1 MNEKIFEAIKRAS
14 VLLEEKG
21 LETNMSS
28 LLMEFVTKK
37 SSVSLLVDWH
47 DRLTDE
53 QQQQFWSQMHE
64 LLSGKPLQ
72 YVIGQESFYGRLFK
86 VDANVLIPRP
96 ETEELVF
103 EALKRCRMLFHD
115 QVISVVDI
123 GTGSGAIAVSFKK
136 EWPEA
141 NVYGTDISEGALA
154 IAKQNAEA
162 LDADISFRQG
172 DMTAP
177 IADQKWDVVLS
188 NPPYIAY
195 NEAHQMTNSV
205 LDHEPHR
212 ALFAKDDGLYFYQQL
227 ANTLP
232 PLMNKRSLIGVEIG
246 YQQGEAVHKLFQQAF
261 PNAVVDIVKDIN
273 GKDRMIFCKT
283 CE

>member
-14 VLLEEKG
+14 ALLEEKG
-21 LETNMSS
+21 LETNMAS

-37 SSVSLLVDWH
+37 SSASLLADW
-47 DRLTDE
+47 REPLTEE

-103 EALKRCRMLFHD
+103 EALKRSQLLFHD
-115 QVISVVDI
+115 KAISVVDI

-141 NVYGTDISEGALA
+141 NVYATDISEGALA

-162 LDADISFRQG
+162 LEAAISFRRG
-172 DMTAP
+172 DLTEP
-177 IADQKWDVVLS
+177 IADRKWDVVLS

-195 NEAHQMTNSV
+195 DEADQMTNSV
-205 LDHEPHR
+205 LEHEPHC

-246 YQQGEAVHKLFQQAF
+246 YQQGKAVHKLFQQAF
-261 PNAVVDIVKDIN
+261 PNAAVDIVQDIN